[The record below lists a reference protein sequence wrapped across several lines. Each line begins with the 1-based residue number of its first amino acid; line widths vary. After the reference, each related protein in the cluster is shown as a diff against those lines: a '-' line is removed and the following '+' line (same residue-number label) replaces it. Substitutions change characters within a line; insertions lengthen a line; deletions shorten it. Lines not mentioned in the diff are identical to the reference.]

1 MSKALK
7 NKTKLNDV
15 VDVVADFGADPT
27 GVADSTSAI
36 QNAVTAA
43 TGKQLVFPAGTY
55 KVSSTINL
63 PTDIRITG
71 LGARGMGVYSV
82 TLSAAFA
89 GPVLQYSAGG
99 NTAID
104 IVLEYFSVI
113 GNLNTYGAGNGI
125 TINNGQGG
133 HIHNVVVAGFGT
145 NQINLTGTTNSLVCR
160 DVYCSEGGYGPGT
173 ANAGFYSTGTYNI
186 FDNCNTDDCKYG
198 IYIDTGGSGNVVSGG
213 VIEGATVAQIFV
225 GNISSVGKVS
235 VHDVRINCTRGFKGI
250 VCDGLYTT
258 IANNFIFG
266 NTGTY
271 GIDIT
276 ANGYGAVLNGN
287 TVLGFATAARVN
299 TSGFNRIVGNYLSG
313 TTTGLE
319 IPAVSLY
326 LTLVEGNDLSGVT
339 NSVLHTSTN
348 LVTYIGNRYDNT
360 SGTYKAP
367 TVTAGQPSADFPVPW
382 TPAVAGAAVTVN
394 SAQYTKIGQQV
405 TVQFDLTW
413 PATADATAVKITGM
427 PFNVLNTIW
436 TAGSIGY
443 CGQPLVTNLASI
455 DATHLQLFSAGG
467 GNITNAQM
475 SGQRIWGSIS
485 YFSAS

>member
-173 ANAGFYSTGTYNI
+173 ANAG
-186 FDNCNTDDCKYG
+186 
-198 IYIDTGGSGNVVSGG
+198 
-213 VIEGATVAQIFV
+213 
-225 GNISSVGKVS
+225 
-235 VHDVRINCTRGFKGI
+235 
-250 VCDGLYTT
+250 
-258 IANNFIFG
+258 
-266 NTGTY
+266 
-271 GIDIT
+271 
-276 ANGYGAVLNGN
+276 
-287 TVLGFATAARVN
+287 
-299 TSGFNRIVGNYLSG
+299 
-313 TTTGLE
+313 
-319 IPAVSLY
+319 
-326 LTLVEGNDLSGVT
+326 
-339 NSVLHTSTN
+339 
-348 LVTYIGNRYDNT
+348 
-360 SGTYKAP
+360 
-367 TVTAGQPSADFPVPW
+367 
-382 TPAVAGAAVTVN
+382 
-394 SAQYTKIGQQV
+394 
-405 TVQFDLTW
+405 
-413 PATADATAVKITGM
+413 
-427 PFNVLNTIW
+427 
-436 TAGSIGY
+436 
-443 CGQPLVTNLASI
+443 
-455 DATHLQLFSAGG
+455 
-467 GNITNAQM
+467 
-475 SGQRIWGSIS
+475 
-485 YFSAS
+485 